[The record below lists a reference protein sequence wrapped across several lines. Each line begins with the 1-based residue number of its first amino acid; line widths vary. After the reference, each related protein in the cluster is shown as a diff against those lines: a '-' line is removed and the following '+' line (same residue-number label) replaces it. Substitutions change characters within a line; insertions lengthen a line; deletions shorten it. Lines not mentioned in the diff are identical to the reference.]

1 MEQFRDRVK
10 EVAIIVTAVREGA
23 TVSMINGKQCESLA
37 SVYDGIDGYL
47 KSLVEMDAA
56 NDVRLLPLL
65 DEIIRVLE
73 RGKVLVL
80 QYGSAQWFELAV
92 TRGDNREAFKEIH
105 LLLETNMK
113 TLQNHISPDLYRPTN
128 LWYDISD
135 AKQKRWGIA
144 KADHDKILEKL
155 QMFYKNLPTAID
167 KLKGTPQMYNLP
179 INMLIDSREV
189 KCGKKI
195 GKGAYGL
202 VREAYW
208 LGCNFAVKII
218 RTRDID
224 ALRKEV
230 GILAELSHPHIV
242 QLVGFSRGDPTSMIL
257 MELMDG
263 DLRHLLKDR
272 VKSTP
277 QTPPFPPKVA
287 VDIISQI
294 AAGMAYL
301 HKQGVFHGD
310 LKASNVLVNHRG
322 CHIEAKIADFGV
334 SQTVQLTKRF
344 DTSKH
349 NDGDIASGSSVYS
362 NSSFSGIVGTTGWR
376 APEVS
381 DIQTKEGETSSIK
394 PTYTGKADVFSFA
407 MTCYEVVSGKLP
419 YSSDIPRQSINE
431 MVREGV
437 RPELPEDIN
446 TRLSSLIQ
454 KCWQTEAPER
464 PTFEEICSDLQE
476 MKALET
482 QAQGRQKFQKRKESR
497 CTIS

>member
-37 SVYDGIDGYL
+37 RVYDGIDGYL
-47 KSLVEMDAA
+47 KTLVEMDAA

-80 QYGSAQWFELAV
+80 QYGSAQWFEMAV
-92 TRGDNREAFKEIH
+92 TRGDNREAFKEIL

-113 TLQNHISPDLYRPTN
+113 TLQNHISQGSPDSSVSNY
-128 LWYDISD
+128 ISV
-135 AKQKRWGIA
+135 AKQRMRAIA
-144 KADHDKILEKL
+144 EDDHNKILETL
-155 QMFYKNLPTAID
+155 QMFYENLPTAIA

-179 INMLIDSREV
+179 INMQIDSEEV
-189 KCGKKI
+189 KCGKWI
-195 GKGAYGL
+195 GKGAYGN
-202 VREAYW
+202 VFEANW
-208 LGCNFAVKII
+208 LGCNFAVKTIS
-218 RTRDID
+218 TKDID

-242 QLVGFSRGDPTSMIL
+242 QLVGFSRGYTNSMIL

-263 DLRHLLKDR
+263 DLRHLIKDR

-277 QTPPFPPKVA
+277 QAPPFPPEVA
-287 VDIISQI
+287 IDIISQI

-310 LKASNVLVNHRG
+310 LKASNVLVNHHG
-322 CHIEAKIADFGV
+322 GHIEAKIADFGM

-344 DTSKH
+344 DTSKLS
-349 NDGDIASGSSVYS
+349 DGDIASGSSVYS

-381 DIQTKEGETSSIK
+381 DIQVSI
-394 PTYTGKADVFSFA
+394 
-407 MTCYEVVSGKLP
+407 
-419 YSSDIPRQSINE
+419 
-431 MVREGV
+431 
-437 RPELPEDIN
+437 
-446 TRLSSLIQ
+446 
-454 KCWQTEAPER
+454 
-464 PTFEEICSDLQE
+464 
-476 MKALET
+476 
-482 QAQGRQKFQKRKESR
+482 
-497 CTIS
+497 